1 MKLTTMDPKTRKLL
15 LVTPEDAEKTAMYFD
30 VLLGNNLQARKEFIA
45 EKGNYYLELA
55 DIS

>member
-1 MKLTTMDPKTRKLL
+1 
-15 LVTPEDAEKTAMYFD
+15 MYFD